1 MPVHAVERAIAEDRL
16 VELSTEDFPQGG
28 VIAGSVVDAEN
39 EPRILQIAALPM
51 QEALIVGNTY
61 LASTAS
67 WSLSIAR
74 RSQAGK
80 ITNILR
86 PKKLSGHY
94 GI

>member
-1 MPVHAVERAIAEDRL
+1 MPVHAVERAIAEGRL
-16 VELSTEDFPQGG
+16 VELSTEDFPQ
-28 VIAGSVVDAEN
+28 AAS
-39 EPRILQIAALPM
+39 LQARSSMLKMSRASCRSQLPM

-80 ITNILR
+80 IANILR